1 MEHRKRI
8 SAKMPLIGAL
18 LMLEQLTLTTRV
30 YLAKILVNHAETG
43 CTNCK
48 LRSIKTIKKALSDCC
63 PDFYEEVTQVE
74 IEIEYNDDVE
84 QLLQAF
90 HRYVVAVH

>member
-8 SAKMPLIGAL
+8 NTQMHLISAL
-18 LMLEQLTLTTRV
+18 LMLEQLTLITYV
-30 YLAKILVNHAETG
+30 YSAKILVNHTETG

-63 PDFYEEVTQVE
+63 PDFYEEVAQVE
-74 IEIEYNDDVE
+74 IEMEYNDDVE

-90 HRYVVAVH
+90 HRVVAVH